1 MIWSNNCLLCQIQ
14 LDSFPYEDQLPALV
28 YKNVVGLTLDQVDN
42 ITYLQ
47 YFSDECEISKELYK
61 KYFIEAMNDVD
72 SLKSIVEDLKVN
84 KAKQD
89 SKIVRLEA
97 INNDELLAAWNFSKT
112 LERDLRKAKQQKT
125 FLTVGG
131 SVIIGALVAIILTK

>member
-72 SLKSIVEDLKVN
+72 SLKSVVEDLKVN

-112 LERDLRKAKQQKT
+112 LERDLRKANRQKT

>member
-72 SLKSIVEDLKVN
+72 SLKSVVEDLKVN

-89 SKIVRLEA
+89 SRIVRLEA
-97 INNDELLAAWNFSKT
+97 INNDELISAWNFSKT
-112 LERDLRKAKQQKT
+112 LERDLRKAKRQKT

-131 SVIIGALVAIILTK
+131 SLIIGGLVAIILTK